1 MTSGSVRL
9 LHLSD
14 IHCGA
19 PFVHHHVEAATA
31 LATSM
36 HFDAIAI
43 SGDVSQRS
51 RTREFSAAR
60 RILDHLREIAPV
72 LVVPGNHDASWWYAP
87 FGIGLRS
94 RVHERWR
101 RQIQPE
107 LEPTLH
113 LPRLSLIGLTSAPG
127 AMWWTITTNPR
138 DWSVKGGL
146 TGAQLE
152 SARARVAAAPTSSL
166 RVLVLHHNVVTGR
179 LSQRWGMANPER
191 TLDTLAGLGADVVC
205 TGHDHEERVDRVERR
220 TGALVVSGAN
230 TLSNRMRGH
239 RASALNVIE
248 ADDATITVTVWIY
261 DETVSAFSS
270 GQRSQYPRAIR

>member
-1 MTSGSVRL
+1 MTSGRVRL

-19 PFVHHHVEAATA
+19 PFVHHHVEAAKG
-31 LATSM
+31 LAASTP
-36 HFDAIAI
+36 FDAIAI
-43 SGDVSQRS
+43 SGDLSQRS
-51 RTREFSAAR
+51 RTREFVAAR
-60 RILDHLREIAPV
+60 AILDHLREIAPV

-87 FGIGLRS
+87 FGVGVRS
-94 RVHERWR
+94 RVHARWKR
-101 RQIQPE
+101 YIQPE

-113 LPRLSLIGLTSAPG
+113 LPRLSVIGLNSAPG
-127 AMWWTITTNPR
+127 AMPWTLTMNPR

-146 TGAQLE
+146 TQAQLA
-152 SARARVAAAPTSSL
+152 SARDRVSAAPPSSL
-166 RVLVLHHNVVTGR
+166 RVLVVHHNVVTGR

-191 TLDTLAGLGADVVC
+191 TLDALAGLGADVVC
-205 TGHDHEERVDRVERR
+205 TGHDHEERADRVERR

-248 ADDATITVTVWIY
+248 ADADSIAVTVWIY
-261 DETVSAFSS
+261 DETMAAFAS
-270 GQRSQYPRAIR
+270 GSRVQFPRMAR